1 MQSNL
6 DKVQGRLAEGNNS
19 KVRRAAPRAAPR
31 RAAPPRPAP
40 RRPAP
45 RRPAPRRPAPRRPA
59 PPRPAAPRRALPTRH
74 PPQPLQEVLQQQYSK
89 LVDKERKYS
98 KLVKDFQLECERNE
112 QVS

>member
-19 KVRRAAPRAAPR
+19 KVR
-31 RAAPPRPAP
+31 
-40 RRPAP
+40 
-45 RRPAPRRPAPRRPA
+45 PA
-59 PPRPAAPRRALPTRH
+59 PPRPVLPTRH